1 MAHLEVVYAE
11 APSTGRMEDNEDI
24 DTMCPLF
31 LSNMD
36 GNISLFTCDNQYNT
50 TVTYY
55 YYKCLFDGK
64 YIYNRGL
71 SVQE

>member
-1 MAHLEVVYAE
+1 VYE
-11 APSTGRMEDNEDI
+11 ERPGTPDMEDIEDTA
-24 DTMCPLF
+24 TMCPLF

-36 GNISLFTCDNQYNT
+36 GNISLFICDNQYNT

-55 YYKCLFDGK
+55 YYTRIIDGK